1 MSASPT
7 REAQRDRAGASRAS
21 TVPVAGTGTT
31 RLVVSTA
38 VGLLVASI
46 AVSVTIGQADLS
58 IREVWTVA
66 SDRLGLRWL
75 RLDALGLQGV
85 DAITDLRA
93 SLVWEM
99 RLPRVLAA
107 ALVGAGLAVVGAVMQ
122 TLTRNPMADPYLLG
136 ISSGASLGAIAVIVA
151 GLSLGNLGVAGGAF
165 VGALG
170 AFVLVMALG
179 QRAGRLTATRM
190 ILAGVAV
197 GAFCAAVTSFLIVWV
212 ADPHATQEAQF
223 WLSGSLAA
231 ARLPSVRL
239 MAIAVLVGLLAA
251 GGTARSLNAFAFGED
266 AAASLGIQVERVRWM
281 LLVVCA
287 LVTGV
292 LVAGS
297 GTIGFVGLLVPHG
310 VRALVGPD
318 HRRVLP
324 LSALVGATFLI
335 WVDVVARTAF
345 APRELPVGVMT
356 AMLGVP
362 AFLWILRR
370 KVVR

>member
-1 MSASPT
+1 MSLSPAQ
-7 REAQRDRAGASRAS
+7 EAERRTAA
-21 TVPVAGTGTT
+21 PVGTSGSLG
-31 RLVVSTA
+31 LVF
-38 VGLLVASI
+38 LLALALL
-46 AVSVTIGQADLS
+46 AVSILVSVALGQSDLS
-58 IREVWTVA
+58 VREVWTVVTE
-66 SDRLGLRWL
+66 RLGLAWL
-75 RLDALGLQGV
+75 RIDMLGLHGV
-85 DAITDLRA
+85 DGVSDLRA
-93 SLVWEM
+93 NLVWEM

-107 ALVGAGLAVVGAVMQ
+107 ALVGGGLAVVGAVMQ

-136 ISSGASLGAIAVIVA
+136 ISSGASLGAVAVIVA
-151 GLSLGNLGVAGGAF
+151 GLSLGSLGVAGGAF
-165 VGALG
+165 LGALG
-170 AFVLVMALG
+170 AFVLVLALG
-179 QRAGRLTATRM
+179 QRSGRLTPTRM

-197 GAFCAAVTSFLIVWV
+197 GAFAAAVTSFLIIWV

-231 ARLPSVRL
+231 ARLPSVYT
-239 MAIAVLVGLLAA
+239 MASAVLIGLLACGFA
-251 GGTARSLNAFAFGED
+251 ARPLNAFAFGED
-266 AAASLGIQVERVRWM
+266 TATSLGINVQRVRWG

-297 GTIGFVGLLVPHG
+297 GTIGFVGLLIPHA

-335 WVDVVARTAF
+335 WVDVVARIAF
-345 APRELPVGVMT
+345 TPRDLPVGIMT

-362 AFLWILRR
+362 VFLWILRR
-370 KVVR
+370 KVDR

>member
-1 MSASPT
+1 MRLAPRQKAQQPT
-7 REAQRDRAGASRAS
+7 AAPPGRGRSLG
-21 TVPVAGTGTT
+21 VMFPVAF
-31 RLVVSTA
+31 V
-38 VGLLVASI
+38 LL
-46 AVSVTIGQADLS
+46 AVSIGVSATIGQSDLS
-58 IREVWTVA
+58 VREVWTVA
-66 SDRLGLRWL
+66 TDRLGLAWL
-75 RLDALGLQGV
+75 RIDMLGLYGV
-85 DAITDLRA
+85 DGVTDLRA
-93 SLVWEM
+93 NLVWEM

-107 ALVGAGLAVVGAVMQ
+107 ALVGGGLAIVGAVMQ

-136 ISSGASLGAIAVIVA
+136 ISSGASLGAVAVIVA
-151 GLSLGNLGVAGGAF
+151 GLSIGSLGVAGGAF

-170 AFVLVMALG
+170 AFMLVLALG
-179 QRAGRLTATRM
+179 QRSGRLTPTRM

-197 GAFCAAVTSFLIVWV
+197 GAFASAVTSFLIIWV

-231 ARLPSVRL
+231 ARLPTVYT
-239 MAIAVLVGLLAA
+239 MALAVLIGLLVFGVAA
-251 GGTARSLNAFAFGED
+251 RQLNAFAFGED
-266 AAASLGIQVERVRWM
+266 TATSLGINVQRTRWV

-297 GTIGFVGLLVPHG
+297 GTIGFVGLLIPHA

-318 HRRVLP
+318 HRLVLP

-335 WVDVVARTAF
+335 WVDVVARVAF
-345 APRELPVGVMT
+345 DPRELPVGIMT

-362 AFLWILRR
+362 VFLWILRR
-370 KVVR
+370 KVDR

>member
-1 MSASPT
+1 MF
-7 REAQRDRAGASRAS
+7 
-21 TVPVAGTGTT
+21 PVAFVLLT
-31 RLVVSTA
+31 VSI
-38 VGLLVASI
+38 G
-46 AVSVTIGQADLS
+46 VSATIGQSDLS
-58 IREVWTVA
+58 VREVWTVA
-66 SDRLGLRWL
+66 TDRLGLAWL
-75 RLDALGLQGV
+75 RIDMLGLYGV
-85 DAITDLRA
+85 DGVTDLRA
-93 SLVWEM
+93 NLVWEM

-107 ALVGAGLAVVGAVMQ
+107 ALVGGGLAIVGAVMQ

-136 ISSGASLGAIAVIVA
+136 ISSGASLGAVAVIVA
-151 GLSLGNLGVAGGAF
+151 GLSIGSLGVAGGAF

-170 AFVLVMALG
+170 AFTLVLALG
-179 QRAGRLTATRM
+179 QRSGRLTPTRM

-197 GAFCAAVTSFLIVWV
+197 GAFASAVTSFLIIWV

-231 ARLPSVRL
+231 ARLPTVYT
-239 MAIAVLVGLLAA
+239 MALAVLIGLLVFGVAA
-251 GGTARSLNAFAFGED
+251 RQLNAFAFGED
-266 AAASLGIQVERVRWM
+266 TATSLGINVQRSRWV

-297 GTIGFVGLLVPHG
+297 GTIGFVGLLIPHA

-318 HRRVLP
+318 HRLVLP

-335 WVDVVARTAF
+335 WVDVVARVAF
-345 APRELPVGVMT
+345 DPRELPVGIMT

-362 AFLWILRR
+362 VFLWILRR
-370 KVVR
+370 KVDR

>member
-1 MSASPT
+1 MF
-7 REAQRDRAGASRAS
+7 
-21 TVPVAGTGTT
+21 PVAF
-31 RLVVSTA
+31 V
-38 VGLLVASI
+38 LL
-46 AVSVTIGQADLS
+46 AVSIGVSATIGQSDLS
-58 IREVWTVA
+58 VREVWTVA
-66 SDRLGLRWL
+66 TDRLGLAWL
-75 RLDALGLQGV
+75 RIDMLGLYGV
-85 DAITDLRA
+85 DGVTDLRA
-93 SLVWEM
+93 NLVWEM

-107 ALVGAGLAVVGAVMQ
+107 ALVGGGLAIVGAVMQ

-136 ISSGASLGAIAVIVA
+136 ISSGASLGAVAVIVA
-151 GLSLGNLGVAGGAF
+151 GLSIGSLGVAGGAF

-170 AFVLVMALG
+170 AFMLVLALG
-179 QRAGRLTATRM
+179 QRSGRLTPTRM

-197 GAFCAAVTSFLIVWV
+197 GAFASAVTSFLIIWV

-231 ARLPSVRL
+231 ARLPTVYT
-239 MAIAVLVGLLAA
+239 MALAVLIGLLVFGVAA
-251 GGTARSLNAFAFGED
+251 RQLNAFAFGED
-266 AAASLGIQVERVRWM
+266 TATSLGINVQRTRWV

-297 GTIGFVGLLVPHG
+297 GTIGFVGLLIPHA

-318 HRRVLP
+318 HRLVLP

-335 WVDVVARTAF
+335 WVDVVARVAF
-345 APRELPVGVMT
+345 DPRELPVGIMT

-362 AFLWILRR
+362 VFLWILRR
-370 KVVR
+370 KVDR

>member
-1 MSASPT
+1 MSISPVQ
-7 REAQRDRAGASRAS
+7 EAERRTDAPVGTSGSLGLVFLLALALL
-21 TVPVAGTGTT
+21 TV
-31 RLVVSTA
+31 
-38 VGLLVASI
+38 SI
-46 AVSVTIGQADLS
+46 LVSVALGQSDLS
-58 IREVWTVA
+58 VREVWTVA
-66 SDRLGLRWL
+66 TERLGLGWL
-75 RLDALGLQGV
+75 RIDMLGLHGINGV
-85 DAITDLRA
+85 SDLRA
-93 SLVWEM
+93 NLVWEM

-107 ALVGAGLAVVGAVMQ
+107 ALVGGGLAVVGAVMQ

-136 ISSGASLGAIAVIVA
+136 ISSGASLGAVSVIVA
-151 GLSLGNLGVAGGAF
+151 GLSLGSLGVAGGAF

-170 AFVLVMALG
+170 AFMLVLALG
-179 QRAGRLTATRM
+179 QRSGRLTSTRM

-197 GAFCAAVTSFLIVWV
+197 GAFASAVTSFLIIWV

-231 ARLPSVRL
+231 ARLPTVYT
-239 MAIAVLVGLLAA
+239 MASAVLVGLLVCGFAA
-251 GGTARSLNAFAFGED
+251 RGLNAFAFGED
-266 AAASLGIQVERVRWM
+266 TAASLGIDVQRIRWV

-297 GTIGFVGLLVPHG
+297 GTIGFVGLLIPHA

-324 LSALVGATFLI
+324 LSTLVGATFLI
-335 WVDVVARTAF
+335 WVDVVARIAF
-345 APRELPVGVMT
+345 EPRDLPVGIMT

-362 AFLWILRR
+362 VFLWILRR
-370 KVVR
+370 KVDR

>member
-1 MSASPT
+1 MSLSPAQ
-7 REAQRDRAGASRAS
+7 EAERRTDAPLDGGRSLG
-21 TVPVAGTGTT
+21 
-31 RLVVSTA
+31 LVF
-38 VGLLVASI
+38 LLALALL
-46 AVSVTIGQADLS
+46 AVSIMVSVALGQSDLS
-58 IREVWTVA
+58 VREVWTIA
-66 SDRLGLRWL
+66 TDRLGLAWL
-75 RLDALGLQGV
+75 RIDMFGLYGV
-85 DAITDLRA
+85 DGVTDLRA
-93 SLVWEM
+93 NLVWQM

-107 ALVGAGLAVVGAVMQ
+107 ALVGGGLAVVGAVMQ

-136 ISSGASLGAIAVIVA
+136 ISSGASLGAVAVIVA
-151 GLSLGNLGVAGGAF
+151 GLSLGSLGVAGGAF

-170 AFVLVMALG
+170 AFMLVLALG
-179 QRAGRLTATRM
+179 QRSGRLTPTRM

-197 GAFCAAVTSFLIVWV
+197 GAFASALTSFLIIWV

-231 ARLPSVRL
+231 ARLPSVYT
-239 MAIAVLVGLLAA
+239 MASAVLIGLLVCGYAA
-251 GGTARSLNAFAFGED
+251 RELNAFAFGED
-266 AAASLGIQVERVRWM
+266 TATSLGINVQRVRWV

-297 GTIGFVGLLVPHG
+297 GTIGFVGLLIPHA

-324 LSALVGATFLI
+324 LSALVGAVFLI
-335 WVDVVARTAF
+335 WVDVVARIAF
-345 APRELPVGVMT
+345 EPRDLPVGIMT

-362 AFLWILRR
+362 VFLWILRR
-370 KVVR
+370 KVDR

>member
-1 MSASPT
+1 MSLSPVQ
-7 REAQRDRAGASRAS
+7 EARRRTAAPLGGGRSPGI
-21 TVPVAGTGTT
+21 VF
-31 RLVVSTA
+31 LVVL
-38 VGLLVASI
+38 VLLVVSI
-46 AVSVTIGQADLS
+46 AVSVAIGQSDLS
-58 IREVWTVA
+58 VREVWTVA
-66 SDRLGLRWL
+66 TDRLGLAWL
-75 RLDALGLQGV
+75 RIDVLGLYGV
-85 DAITDLRA
+85 EGVTDLRA
-93 SLVWEM
+93 NLVWEM

-107 ALVGAGLAVVGAVMQ
+107 ALVGGGLAVVGAVMQ

-136 ISSGASLGAIAVIVA
+136 ISSGASLGAVAVIVA
-151 GLSLGNLGVAGGAF
+151 GLSIGSLGVAGGAF

-170 AFVLVMALG
+170 AFMLVLALG
-179 QRAGRLTATRM
+179 QRSGRLTPTRM

-197 GAFCAAVTSFLIVWV
+197 GAFSAAVTSFLIIWV

-231 ARLPSVRL
+231 ARLPSVYT
-239 MAIAVLVGLLAA
+239 MAFAVLIGLLVCGVA
-251 GGTARSLNAFAFGED
+251 ARSLNAFAFGED
-266 AAASLGIQVERVRWM
+266 TATSLGINVQRVRWV

-297 GTIGFVGLLVPHG
+297 GTIGFVGLLIPHA

-324 LSALVGATFLI
+324 LSSLVGATFLI
-335 WVDVVARTAF
+335 WVDVVARVAF
-345 APRELPVGVMT
+345 IPRELPVGIMT

-362 AFLWILRR
+362 VFLWILRR
-370 KVVR
+370 KVDR

>member
-1 MSASPT
+1 MSLSPAQ
-7 REAQRDRAGASRAS
+7 EAERR
-21 TVPVAGTGTT
+21 TVAPVGTSGSLG
-31 RLVVSTA
+31 LVF
-38 VGLLVASI
+38 LLALALL
-46 AVSVTIGQADLS
+46 AVSILVSVALGQSDLS
-58 IREVWTVA
+58 VREVWTVVTE
-66 SDRLGLRWL
+66 RLGLAWL
-75 RLDALGLQGV
+75 RIDMLGLHGV
-85 DAITDLRA
+85 DGVSDLRA
-93 SLVWEM
+93 NLVWEM

-107 ALVGAGLAVVGAVMQ
+107 ALVGGGLAVVGAVMQ

-136 ISSGASLGAIAVIVA
+136 ISSGASLGAVAVIVA
-151 GLSLGNLGVAGGAF
+151 GLSLGSLGVAGGAF
-165 VGALG
+165 LGALG
-170 AFVLVMALG
+170 AFVLVLALG
-179 QRAGRLTATRM
+179 QRSGRLTPTRM

-197 GAFCAAVTSFLIVWV
+197 GAFAAAVTSFLIIWV

-231 ARLPSVRL
+231 ARLPSVYT
-239 MAIAVLVGLLAA
+239 MASAVLIGLLACGFA
-251 GGTARSLNAFAFGED
+251 ARPLNAFAFGED
-266 AAASLGIQVERVRWM
+266 TATSLGINVQRVRWG

-297 GTIGFVGLLVPHG
+297 GTIGFVGLLIPHA

-335 WVDVVARTAF
+335 WVDVVARIAF
-345 APRELPVGVMT
+345 TPRDLPVGIMT

-362 AFLWILRR
+362 VFLWILRR
-370 KVVR
+370 KVDR